1 MFKLIFLSIFIWKE
15 VIIQL
20 SNETQFLRTCKITC
34 SNNLTL
40 GFFRWYWFIFM
51 TKIAAYY
58 FVINNF
64 AIKSIS
70 IINIDARKADNL
82 EINIFSTDDNSIL
95 TGTKRNKQSDFI
107 TRTNFKINCITY
119 QRNPWGRL
127 SHGRIRN
134 YRHRLNKSHHD
145 SQVY

>member
-1 MFKLIFLSIFIWKE
+1 
-15 VIIQL
+15 
-20 SNETQFLRTCKITC
+20 
-34 SNNLTL
+34 
-40 GFFRWYWFIFM
+40 M

-70 IINIDARKADNL
+70 NINIDAKKADNL

-107 TRTNFKINCITY
+107 TRTNFKINCNIPKEPLRST
-119 QRNPWGRL
+119 L
-127 SHGRIRN
+127 SWS
-134 YRHRLNKSHHD
+134 YKKL
-145 SQVY
+145 